1 MSSELISTTTEN
13 NNRHHKQVSPRS
25 TSVFLTVSS
34 SGQTECRLTLSTR
47 NESCSER
54 FLHCLSQVPC
64 GSLIAWIILLV
75 GLGGLTGGLLI
86 GAQKSRDMLENTEF
100 LWFIEYTL
108 IGVVVSM
115 FVIGTLLLLVG
126 HMSSEP
132 TSRHV
137 FQTTNK
143 NMCAQGL
150 NIFVYRQLMAF
161 CYILGFSWIVASV
174 VLAVPVYLLSLLYF
188 ADFTAANKTTKCVNL
203 VHYGLD
209 NPRQEFCGADFQN
222 FEREGKQLIISYIA
236 ALISAILIAISLVH
250 FMIVISANLAY
261 LRNSRIATLNAYDD
275 DGANS
280 KLVADTTM

>member
-1 MSSELISTTTEN
+1 MEQEGPWETMRAEQENGELLSEDERMEASKEF
-13 NNRHHKQVSPRS
+13 REEEPQGSVKEARS
-25 TSVFLTVSS
+25 
-34 SGQTECRLTLSTR
+34 EK
-47 NESCSER
+47 CSDR

-86 GAQKSRDMLENTEF
+86 GAQKTRDMLDNDQF
-100 LWFIEYTL
+100 LWFMEFTL

-115 FVIGTLLLLVG
+115 FVIGTLLLCVG
-126 HMSSEP
+126 HVSTEP
-132 TSRHV
+132 TSRHM
-137 FQTTNK
+137 FQTTKK

-150 NIFVYRQLMAF
+150 NVFLMVF
-161 CYILGFSWIVASV
+161 CYLLGFSWIVASV

-188 ADFTAANKTTKCVNL
+188 ADFTVTKNGVDTKCIYL

-209 NPRQEFCGADFQN
+209 KQDFCGADFQN

-236 ALISAILIAISLVH
+236 ALASSILIAISLIH
-250 FMIVISANLAY
+250 YMIVISANLAN

-275 DGANS
+275 EMANS

>member
-1 MSSELISTTTEN
+1 MEISEEPKERN
-13 NNRHHKQVSPRS
+13 GVSNEVNDQDNKRKEARS
-25 TSVFLTVSS
+25 
-34 SGQTECRLTLSTR
+34 EK
-47 NESCSER
+47 CSDR

-86 GAQKSRDMLENTEF
+86 GAQKTRDMLANDEF

-115 FVIGTLLLLVG
+115 FVIGTLLLCVG
-126 HMSSEP
+126 HISTEP

-137 FQTTNK
+137 FQSTKK
-143 NMCAQGL
+143 NICAQGL
-150 NIFVYRQLMAF
+150 NIFLMIF
-161 CYILGFSWIVASV
+161 CYILGFSWMVASV

-188 ADFTAANKTTKCVNL
+188 VDFTVKQADGKLDKCINL
-203 VHYGLD
+203 VHYGLEK
-209 NPRQEFCGADFQN
+209 QEFCGADFQN
-222 FEREGKQLIISYIA
+222 FEREGKQLIVSYIA
-236 ALISAILIAISLVH
+236 ALVSSILIAISLIH
-250 FMIVISANLAY
+250 FMIAISANLAH

-275 DGANS
+275 DMANS

>member
-1 MSSELISTTTEN
+1 MDITEERKERNGVSTKANKQNDINRKARSE
-13 NNRHHKQVSPRS
+13 K
-25 TSVFLTVSS
+25 
-34 SGQTECRLTLSTR
+34 
-47 NESCSER
+47 CSDR

-86 GAQKSRDMLENTEF
+86 GAQKTRDMLDNDQF

-115 FVIGTLLLLVG
+115 FVIGTLLLFVG
-126 HMSSEP
+126 HISTEP

-150 NIFVYRQLMAF
+150 NIFLMVF
-161 CYILGFSWIVASV
+161 CYILGFLWIVASV
-174 VLAVPVYLLSLLYF
+174 VLAVPVYLLSLLYIV
-188 ADFTAANKTTKCVNL
+188 DFTSIQPGASDGKIHKCINL
-203 VHYGLD
+203 VNYGLE
-209 NPRQEFCGADFQN
+209 NQEFCGTDFQN

-236 ALISAILIAISLVH
+236 ALLSSILIAISLIH
-250 FMIVISANLAY
+250 FLIVISANLTH
-261 LRNSRIATLNAYDD
+261 LRNSRVATLNAYDD
-275 DGANS
+275 DLANS

>member
-1 MSSELISTTTEN
+1 MEQEGPWESMRAEQENGELLSEDERTEAS
-13 NNRHHKQVSPRS
+13 KDPREEEQQGNVKEARS
-25 TSVFLTVSS
+25 
-34 SGQTECRLTLSTR
+34 EK
-47 NESCSER
+47 CSDR

-86 GAQKSRDMLENTEF
+86 GAQKTRDMLANDEF

-115 FVIGTLLLLVG
+115 FVIGTLLLCVG
-126 HMSSEP
+126 HISTEP

-137 FQTTNK
+137 FQSTKK
-143 NMCAQGL
+143 NICAQGL
-150 NIFVYRQLMAF
+150 NIFLMIF
-161 CYILGFSWIVASV
+161 CYILGFSWMVASV

-188 ADFTAANKTTKCVNL
+188 VDFTVKQADGKLDKCINL
-203 VHYGLD
+203 VHYGLEK
-209 NPRQEFCGADFQN
+209 QEFCGADFQN
-222 FEREGKQLIISYIA
+222 FEREGKQLIVSYIA
-236 ALISAILIAISLVH
+236 ALVSSILIAISLIH
-250 FMIVISANLAY
+250 FMIAISANLAH

-275 DGANS
+275 DMANS